1 MSNRETE
8 AEGSS
13 LAIKQAALKEAQ
25 DALAKV
31 TAQLAQLQLLYDN
44 SVSQK
49 NKLRE
54 EAEMLELK
62 LDRADKL
69 VKGLAGEY
77 TRWQASIGHYNAS
90 LIKVNG
96 DALIAAAFLSYA
108 GPFETSYR
116 TILMRSWYQS
126 VFEKKLPVT
135 DNFDFT
141 KFLANPTDVRDWN
154 IQGLPK
160 DEFSTENGVIST
172 RGNRW
177 PLMID
182 PQGQAN
188 RWIRNMEGS
197 RLRIIDL
204 KMSGYLRE
212 VENAV
217 QYGFPVLLQD
227 IIEEIDQP
235 SSRYCLD
242 QWLRLVTGL
251 SLDLVIKSWTIR
263 QILSF
268 TLPLNW
274 PIHTTRQRFQQR
286 QQWSTLQ

>member
-1 MSNRETE
+1 MKEATE
-8 AEGSS
+8 S

-44 SVSQK
+44 SVAQK

-217 QYGFPVLLQD
+217 
-227 IIEEIDQP
+227 
-235 SSRYCLD
+235 
-242 QWLRLVTGL
+242 
-251 SLDLVIKSWTIR
+251 
-263 QILSF
+263 
-268 TLPLNW
+268 
-274 PIHTTRQRFQQR
+274 
-286 QQWSTLQ
+286 